1 MNKRLIVVNLILII
15 LLIILPKEQT
25 LLANEEIKEEEIQ
38 VLAQELFKRE
48 ETITR
53 GIEEHREVEP
63 QIVIATEIS
72 QECIDFIKEKEGFR
86 AVAYRQN
93 KNEKYLTLGFG
104 HYGAD
109 VKEGQTISEEEAER
123 LLKADLKGYTDAVL
137 KECEHLA
144 LNQNELD
151 ALVSF
156 TYNCGLGNLKKLI
169 KNRDK
174 EEIAEHITAY
184 TKSSSEINRKGLLE
198 RREQEKEM
206 FLGGELNEEEL

>member
-1 MNKRLIVVNLILII
+1 MKRIILII
-15 LLIILPKEQT
+15 TILIIIIIKIPLEENTDLKINYNELYKKKETQINSRS
-25 LLANEEIKEEEIQ
+25 LEEPR
-38 VLAQELFKRE
+38 EL
-48 ETITR
+48 
-53 GIEEHREVEP
+53 EP

-72 QECIDFIKEKEGFR
+72 EEGINFIKEKEGLIDKAKR
-86 AVAYRQN
+86 LSG
-93 KNEKYLTLGFG
+93 EKYLTIGYG

-109 VKEGQTISEEEAER
+109 VKESQTITEEEAER
-123 LLKADLKGYTDAVL
+123 LLIADLKGYTEAVL
-137 KECEHLA
+137 RECEHLA

-184 TKSSSEINRKGLLE
+184 TKSSSETNRKGLLE

-206 FLGGELNEEEL
+206 FLGN

>member
-1 MNKRLIVVNLILII
+1 MNKRLLIVNLILVI
-15 LLIILPKEQT
+15 LLTTLPKEQN
-25 LLANEEIKEEEIQ
+25 LLATESVTEEEIQ
-38 VLAQELFKRE
+38 VLAQDLFKRE
-48 ETITR
+48 DTTTR
-53 GIEEHREVEP
+53 SIEETREIEP

-72 QECIDFIKEKEGFR
+72 EEGIQFIKEKEGLIT
-86 AVAYRQN
+86 VAKQLAG
-93 KNEKYLTLGFG
+93 EKYMTIGFG

-123 LLKADLKGYTDAVL
+123 LLKADLKGYTEAVL
-137 KECEHLA
+137 KECEHLV
-144 LNQNELD
+144 LNQGELN

-156 TYNCGLGNLKKLI
+156 SYNCGLGNLKKLI

-184 TKSSSEINRKGLLE
+184 TKSGSESNRKGLLE

>member
-1 MNKRLIVVNLILII
+1 MNKRLIVVNLLLII
-15 LLIILPKEQT
+15 LLSVLPTEKE
-25 LLANEEIKEEEIQ
+25 LLATEEKEVKQ
-38 VLAQELFKRE
+38 LAQELFNEKQISRSLEEPRE
-48 ETITR
+48 T
-53 GIEEHREVEP
+53 EP

-72 QECIDFIKEKEGFR
+72 QECIDFIKEKEGLITIAKR
-86 AVAYRQN
+86 L
-93 KNEKYLTLGFG
+93 KNEKYLTIGYG
-104 HYGAD
+104 HYGSD
-109 VKEGQTISEEEAER
+109 VKEGQTITEEEAER
-123 LLKADLKGYTDAVL
+123 LLRADLKGYTDAVL

-184 TKSSSEINRKGLLE
+184 TKSGSESNRKGLLA

>member
-1 MNKRLIVVNLILII
+1 MKRLVIINLLLII
-15 LLIILPKEQT
+15 LLSVLPTEKE
-25 LLANEEIKEEEIQ
+25 LLATEEKEVKQ
-38 VLAQELFKRE
+38 LAQELFNEKQISRSLEEPRE
-48 ETITR
+48 T
-53 GIEEHREVEP
+53 EP

-86 AVAYRQN
+86 EVAYRQN
-93 KNEKYLTLGFG
+93 KNEKYLTLGYG
-104 HYGAD
+104 HYGSD
-109 VKEGQTISEEEAER
+109 VKEGQTITQEHAER
-123 LLKADLKGYTDAVL
+123 LLIADLKGYTEAVL

-169 KNRDK
+169 KNRNK

-184 TKSSSEINRKGLLE
+184 TKSGSEANRKGLLA

>member
-1 MNKRLIVVNLILII
+1 MNKRLVVVNLLLII
-15 LLIILPKEQT
+15 LLSVLPTEKE
-25 LLANEEIKEEEIQ
+25 LLATEEQEVKQ
-38 VLAQELFKRE
+38 LAQELFNEKQISRSLEEPRE
-48 ETITR
+48 T
-53 GIEEHREVEP
+53 EP

-86 AVAYRQN
+86 EVAYRQN
-93 KNEKYLTLGFG
+93 KNEKYLTLGYG
-104 HYGAD
+104 HCGSD
-109 VKEGQTISEEEAER
+109 VKEGQTITQEEAER
-123 LLKADLKGYTDAVL
+123 LLIADLKGYTEAVL

-144 LNQNELD
+144 LNQGELD

-184 TKSSSEINRKGLLE
+184 TKSGSEANRKGLLA

>member
-1 MNKRLIVVNLILII
+1 MKRLVIINLLLII
-15 LLIILPKEQT
+15 LLSVLPTEKE
-25 LLANEEIKEEEIQ
+25 LLATEEKEVKQ
-38 VLAQELFKRE
+38 LAQELFNEKQISRSLEEPRE
-48 ETITR
+48 T
-53 GIEEHREVEP
+53 EP

-86 AVAYRQN
+86 EVAYRQN
-93 KNEKYLTLGFG
+93 KNEKYLTLGYG
-104 HYGAD
+104 HYGSD
-109 VKEGQTISEEEAER
+109 VKEGQTITQEQAER
-123 LLKADLKGYTDAVL
+123 LLIADLKGYTEAVL

-169 KNRDK
+169 KNRNK

-184 TKSSSEINRKGLLE
+184 TKSGSEANRKGLLA

>member
-1 MNKRLIVVNLILII
+1 MNKRLIVVNLLLII
-15 LLIILPKEQT
+15 LLSVLPTEKE
-25 LLANEEIKEEEIQ
+25 LLATEEQEVKQ
-38 VLAQELFKRE
+38 LAQELFNEKQISRSLEEPRE
-48 ETITR
+48 T
-53 GIEEHREVEP
+53 EP

-86 AVAYRQN
+86 SVAYRQN
-93 KNEKYLTLGFG
+93 KNEKYLTLGYG
-104 HYGAD
+104 HYGSD
-109 VKEGQTISEEEAER
+109 VKEDQTITQEEAER
-123 LLKADLKGYTDAVL
+123 LLIADLKGYTEAVL

-184 TKSSSEINRKGLLE
+184 TKSGSEENRKGILA